1 MKSKSMGF
9 EWIGRIKQFE
19 GIFAVL
25 RAIGNHVRNLKKR
38 EKQLLRSV
46 TFSVTLN
53 VQMVPNR
60 ATHPI

>member
-25 RAIGNHVRNLKKR
+25 RAIGNHVRNLKNVKNSYGGV
-38 EKQLLRSV
+38 LLSV
-46 TFSVTLN
+46 
-53 VQMVPNR
+53 
-60 ATHPI
+60 